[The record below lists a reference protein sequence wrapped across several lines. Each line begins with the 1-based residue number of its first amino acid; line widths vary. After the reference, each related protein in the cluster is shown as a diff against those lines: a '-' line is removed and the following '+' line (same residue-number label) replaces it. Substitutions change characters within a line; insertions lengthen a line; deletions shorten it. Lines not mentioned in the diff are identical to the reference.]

1 MTFQALQ
8 GLLKRLEQ
16 QYQTP
21 EQQEWRRL
29 EAAWPSLVKSAADQ
43 TRPVTIRRGVLQV
56 AVAHPAWVQTLMFQR
71 VALLA
76 QVNALLDTPLTDIR
90 FSTTGWHQADAGDQS
105 PYQMI
110 SRYDHPSA
118 VPPLPVSPQTPPVPP
133 PVPPKPI
140 SKTPQAAFQN
150 WADRVQAR
158 AQILPLC
165 PQCGCPTPPGEL
177 ERWQICGICLYQPL
191 DDF

>member
-1 MTFQALQ
+1 MTFQTIQ

-29 EAAWPSLVKSAADQ
+29 EAAWPSLITAAGAQ

-76 QVNALLDTPLTDIR
+76 QVNALLDQPLTDIR
-90 FSTTGWHQADAGDQS
+90 FSTTGWHRADAGNQS
-105 PYQMI
+105 PYQVI
-110 SRYDHPSA
+110 SRYDHPSS
-118 VPPLPVSPQTPPVPP
+118 VPPAAPLSMPAAVAP
-133 PVPPKPI
+133 
-140 SKTPQAAFQN
+140 KTPQGAFQS

-177 ERWQICGICLYQPL
+177 DRWQICGICLYQPV

>member
-76 QVNALLDTPLTDIR
+76 QVNALLATPLT
-90 FSTTGWHQADAGDQS
+90 AGDQS